1 MHSHPLTAGMGAVP
15 GVAWKKPSKLL
26 ITLGDSPGVLFLS
39 LSCSETLKAEKLPVS
54 LGEWKDNQAVNVN
67 EGDIRLVSRD
77 FLGSQ
82 PWKEWRIPESTV
94 LNLAD

>member
-1 MHSHPLTAGMGAVP
+1 M
-15 GVAWKKPSKLL
+15 
-26 ITLGDSPGVLFLS
+26 
-39 LSCSETLKAEKLPVS
+39 S

-67 EGDIRLVSRD
+67 EDDIRSVSRD